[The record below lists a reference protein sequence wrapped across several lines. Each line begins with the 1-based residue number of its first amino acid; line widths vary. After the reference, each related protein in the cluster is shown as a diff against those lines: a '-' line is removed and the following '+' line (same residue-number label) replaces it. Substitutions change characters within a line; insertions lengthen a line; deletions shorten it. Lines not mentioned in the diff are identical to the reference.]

1 MSYRFM
7 RLILMF
13 DLPMQTAEDRRNYT
27 AFRRLL
33 IKSGFIML
41 QESVYTKLMIT
52 PSVKES
58 VLQML
63 KKSKPPKGMV
73 CALEVTEKQFAKMD
87 FIVGEQHSDVIDT
100 DERLV
105 IL

>member
-1 MSYRFM
+1 M

-58 VLQML
+58 VLQL
-63 KKSKPPKGMV
+63 LEKSKPPKGMV

>member
-1 MSYRFM
+1 M

-13 DLPMQTAEDRRNYT
+13 DLPMQTIEDRRNYT

-41 QESVYTKLMIT
+41 QESVYIKLMIT

-58 VLQML
+58 VLQLL
-63 KKSKPPKGMV
+63 KKNKPPKGMV
-73 CALEVTEKQFAKMD
+73 CALEVTEKQFSKMD